1 MWGLVCPNEKY
12 PCGIAK
18 PEFTLTLGQT
28 VKVKIGNKFGP
39 KNRCYYAFKPSEYQI
54 YKDLNKTNLR
64 WMQVLFKELK
74 NVEAY
79 ISSSKS
85 ETAIKSVIPVE
96 GKDYNFTMANWQ
108 NYYVTLKPPLEG
120 GKRGSMKGEII
131 FRFYDY
137 DPMCANMTNWNGYR
151 CAANY
156 TMYCASLKDSK
167 T

>member
-1 MWGLVCPNEKY
+1 MCTSSIAKEEMWGLVCPNEKY

-18 PEFTLTLGQT
+18 PEFALALGQT
-28 VKVKIGNKFGP
+28 VKVKIGNIFGV

-79 ISSSKS
+79 ISSSTS

-96 GKDYNFTMANWQ
+96 G
-108 NYYVTLKPPLEG
+108 
-120 GKRGSMKGEII
+120 
-131 FRFYDY
+131 
-137 DPMCANMTNWNGYR
+137 
-151 CAANY
+151 
-156 TMYCASLKDSK
+156 
-167 T
+167 